1 MIICI
6 VGKSGSGKSYI
17 CKLFEEMSQNIIHL
31 DIDNISHEVL
41 TYPEVYNELINTFGI
56 SVSNPHNKTI
66 DRRNLGN
73 IVFNSEKEMDKL
85 TQITWPRMQSIIDNF
100 ICEHQNNIILLDWQ
114 LLLNTKYY
122 NLSNIKILVESPID
136 LRTKMTILRDNITK
150 ELFEIRDKAS
160 FEFNTNE
167 FDYIIN
173 NDYSDK
179 VKEKVKEI
187 YDKSIVSR

>member
-1 MIICI
+1 MIVCI

-17 CKLFEEMSQNIIHL
+17 CKLFQDISKDIIHL

-41 TYPEVYNELINTFGI
+41 TYPTD
-56 SVSNPHNKTI
+56 NKTI
-66 DRRNLGN
+66 NRRNLGN
-73 IVFNSEKEMDKL
+73 IVFNSVKEMDKL
-85 TQITWPRMQSIIDNF
+85 TSITWPCMQTIIDNF

-122 NLSNIKILVESPID
+122 NLSDLKILVESPIE
-136 LRTKMTILRDNITK
+136 LRREMTILRDNITE
-150 ELFEIRDKAS
+150 ELFETRDKAS
-160 FEFNTNE
+160 FEFNSNE

-179 VKEKVKEI
+179 VREKVKEI

>member
-17 CKLFEEMSQNIIHL
+17 CKLFQEMSQDIIHL

-41 TYPEVYNELINTFGI
+41 TYPEVYNQLINTFGI
-56 SVSNPHNKTI
+56 SVSNLDNKTI
-66 DRRNLGN
+66 NRRNLGN

-85 TQITWPRMQSIIDNF
+85 TQITWPYMQSIIDNF
-100 ICEHQNNIILLDWQ
+100 ICEHKNNIILLDWQ

-136 LRTKMTILRDNITK
+136 LRTKMTMLRDNITK

>member
-17 CKLFEEMSQNIIHL
+17 CKLFQEMSQNIIHL

-41 TYPEVYNELINTFGI
+41 TYPKVYNELVNTFGM
-56 SVSNPHNKTI
+56 SVSNTDNKTI
-66 DRRNLGN
+66 NRRNLGN
-73 IVFNSEKEMDKL
+73 IVFNSVKEMDKL
-85 TQITWPRMQSIIDNF
+85 TRITWPCMQSIIDDF
-100 ICEHQNNIILLDWQ
+100 ICKHDNNIILLDWQ

-122 NLSNIKILVESPID
+122 NLSDIKILVESPIE
-136 LRTKMTILRDNITK
+136 LRRQMTILRDNITE
-150 ELFEIRDKAS
+150 ELFETRDKAS
-160 FEFNTNE
+160 FEFNSNE

>member
-1 MIICI
+1 MIICV

-17 CKLFEEMSQNIIHL
+17 CKLFQSLSDNIVHL

-41 TYPEVYNELINTFGI
+41 SYTNIYDELVYTFGI
-56 SVSNPHNKTI
+56 SISNSDNKTI
-66 DRRNLGN
+66 NRRALGN

-85 TQITWPRMQSIIDNF
+85 TKITWPHMQILIDNF
-100 ICEHQNNIILLDWQ
+100 ISSHSNNVILLDWQ
-114 LLLNTKYY
+114 LLLKSKYY
-122 NLSNIKILVESPID
+122 NLSNIKILVNSPLD
-136 LRTKMTILRDNITK
+136 LRIKQTILRDNITK
-150 ELFEIRDKAS
+150 EIFEIRDSAS
-160 FEFNTNE
+160 LEFNSNE
-167 FDYIIN
+167 FDYVIN

>member
-41 TYPEVYNELINTFGI
+41 TYPEVYNELINAFGI

-100 ICEHQNNIILLDWQ
+100 IYEHQNNIILLDWQ

>member
-1 MIICI
+1 MIVCI

-17 CKLFEEMSQNIIHL
+17 CRLFQDISKDIIHL

-41 TYPEVYNELINTFGI
+41 TYPKVYNNLVNTFGI
-56 SVSNPHNKTI
+56 SVSNTDNKTI
-66 DRRNLGN
+66 NRRILGN
-73 IVFNSEKEMDKL
+73 IVFNSVKEMDKL
-85 TQITWPRMQSIIDNF
+85 TSITWPCMQTIIDNF

-122 NLSNIKILVESPID
+122 NLSDLKILVESPIE
-136 LRTKMTILRDNITK
+136 LRREMTILRDNITE
-150 ELFEIRDKAS
+150 ELFETRDKAS
-160 FEFNTNE
+160 FEFNSNE

>member
-17 CKLFEEMSQNIIHL
+17 CKLFQEMSQDIIHL

-41 TYPEVYNELINTFGI
+41 TYPEVYNQLINTFGI
-56 SVSNPHNKTI
+56 SVSNLDNKTI
-66 DRRNLGN
+66 NRRNLGN

-85 TQITWPRMQSIIDNF
+85 TQITWPHMQSIIDNF
-100 ICEHQNNIILLDWQ
+100 ICEHKNNIILLDWQ

-136 LRTKMTILRDNITK
+136 LRTKMTMLRDNITK

>member
-41 TYPEVYNELINTFGI
+41 TYPEVYNELINAFGT
-56 SVSNPHNKTI
+56 SVSSPHNKTI
-66 DRRNLGN
+66 NRRNLGN

>member
-41 TYPEVYNELINTFGI
+41 TYPEVYNELINAFGI

>member
-41 TYPEVYNELINTFGI
+41 TYPKVYNELINTFGT
-56 SVSNPHNKTI
+56 SVSNSDNKTI
-66 DRRNLGN
+66 NRRNLGN

>member
-17 CKLFEEMSQNIIHL
+17 CKLLQSFSKSIVHL
-31 DIDNISHEVL
+31 DIDKVSHEVL
-41 TYPEVYNELINTFGI
+41 ADSTVYNELVDTFGT
-56 SVSNPHNKTI
+56 SVSNPDNKTI
-66 DRRNLGN
+66 NRRTLGN

-85 TQITWPRMQSIIDNF
+85 TAITWPRMQPIIDAF
-100 ICEHQNNIILLDWQ
+100 ILKHSNDIVLLDWQ
-114 LLLNTKYY
+114 LLLKSKYY
-122 NLSNIKILVESPID
+122 NQSTIKILVEAPLE
-136 LRTKMTILRDNITK
+136 LRIKKTMLRDNITK
-150 ELFEIRDKAS
+150 EIFETRDNS
-160 FEFNTNE
+160 SLEFNSNE
-167 FDYIIN
+167 FDYVIY

>member
-17 CKLFEEMSQNIIHL
+17 CKLFQDMSQDIIHL

-41 TYPEVYNELINTFGI
+41 TYPEVYNELINAFGI
-56 SVSNPHNKTI
+56 SVSNPDNRTI
-66 DRRNLGN
+66 NRRNLGN
-73 IVFNSEKEMDKL
+73 IVFNSEKEMYKL

-100 ICEHQNNIILLDWQ
+100 ICEHQKNIILLDWQ

-122 NLSNIKILVESPID
+122 NLSDIKILVESPID
-136 LRTKMTILRDNITK
+136 LRIKMTILRDNITK
-150 ELFEIRDKAS
+150 ELFEMRDKAS
-160 FEFNTNE
+160 FEFNSNE
-167 FDYIIN
+167 FDYVIN

>member
-17 CKLFEEMSQNIIHL
+17 CKLFQDMSQDIIHL

-56 SVSNPHNKTI
+56 SVSNPDDRTI
-66 DRRNLGN
+66 NRRNLGN
-73 IVFNSEKEMDKL
+73 IVFNSEKAMDKL

-122 NLSNIKILVESPID
+122 NLSDIKILVESPID
-136 LRTKMTILRDNITK
+136 LRIKMTILRDNITK
-150 ELFEIRDKAS
+150 ELFEMRDKAS
-160 FEFNTNE
+160 FEFNSNE
-167 FDYIIN
+167 FDYVIN

>member
-17 CKLFEEMSQNIIHL
+17 CKLFQEMSQNIIHL

-41 TYPEVYNELINTFGI
+41 TYPKVYNELVNTFGM
-56 SVSNPHNKTI
+56 SVSNTDNKTI
-66 DRRNLGN
+66 NRRNLGN
-73 IVFNSEKEMDKL
+73 IVFNSVIEMDKL
-85 TQITWPRMQSIIDNF
+85 TRITWPCMQYIIDDF
-100 ICEHQNNIILLDWQ
+100 ICKHHNNIILLDWQ

-122 NLSNIKILVESPID
+122 NLSDIKILVESPID
-136 LRTKMTILRDNITK
+136 LRRQMTILRDNITE
-150 ELFEIRDKAS
+150 ELFETRDKAS
-160 FEFNTNE
+160 FEFNSNE

>member
-17 CKLFEEMSQNIIHL
+17 CKLFQDMSQDIIHL

-41 TYPEVYNELINTFGI
+41 TYPEVYNELISTFGI
-56 SVSNPHNKTI
+56 SVSNPDNRTI
-66 DRRNLGN
+66 NRRNLGN
-73 IVFNSEKEMDKL
+73 IVFNSEKAMDKL

-114 LLLNTKYY
+114 LLSNTKYY
-122 NLSNIKILVESPID
+122 NLSDIKILVESPID
-136 LRTKMTILRDNITK
+136 LRIKMTILRDNITK
-150 ELFEIRDKAS
+150 ELFEMRDKAS
-160 FEFNTNE
+160 FEFNSNE
-167 FDYIIN
+167 FDYVIN

>member
-56 SVSNPHNKTI
+56 SVSNLDNRTI
-66 DRRNLGN
+66 NRRNLGN
-73 IVFNSEKEMDKL
+73 IVFNCEKEMDKL

-160 FEFNTNE
+160 FEFNSNE
-167 FDYIIN
+167 FDYVIS

>member
-17 CKLFEEMSQNIIHL
+17 CKLFQEMSQDIIHL

-41 TYPEVYNELINTFGI
+41 TYPEVYNQLINTFGI
-56 SVSNPHNKTI
+56 SVSNLDNKTI
-66 DRRNLGN
+66 NRRNLGN

-85 TQITWPRMQSIIDNF
+85 TQITWPYMQSIIDNF
-100 ICEHQNNIILLDWQ
+100 ICEHKNNIILLDWQ

-136 LRTKMTILRDNITK
+136 LRIKMTMLRDNITK

>member
-17 CKLFEEMSQNIIHL
+17 CKLFQDISQDIIHL

-41 TYPEVYNELINTFGI
+41 TYPEVYNELINAFGI
-56 SVSNPHNKTI
+56 SVSNPDNRTI
-66 DRRNLGN
+66 NRRNLGN
-73 IVFNSEKEMDKL
+73 IVFNSEKAMDKL

-114 LLLNTKYY
+114 LLSNTKYY
-122 NLSNIKILVESPID
+122 NLSDIKILVESPID
-136 LRTKMTILRDNITK
+136 LRIKMTILRDNITK
-150 ELFEIRDKAS
+150 ELFEMRDKAS
-160 FEFNTNE
+160 FEFNSNE
-167 FDYIIN
+167 FDYVIN

>member
-1 MIICI
+1 
-6 VGKSGSGKSYI
+6 
-17 CKLFEEMSQNIIHL
+17 
-31 DIDNISHEVL
+31 
-41 TYPEVYNELINTFGI
+41 
-56 SVSNPHNKTI
+56 
-66 DRRNLGN
+66 
-73 IVFNSEKEMDKL
+73 MDKL
-85 TQITWPRMQSIIDNF
+85 TQITWPCMQSIIDNF
-100 ICEHQNNIILLDWQ
+100 IYEHQNNIILLDWQ

-187 YDKSIVSR
+187 YDKSIISR

>member
-17 CKLFEEMSQNIIHL
+17 CKLFQDMSQDIIHL

-56 SVSNPHNKTI
+56 SVSNPDNRTI
-66 DRRNLGN
+66 NRRNLGN
-73 IVFNSEKEMDKL
+73 IVFNSEKAMDKL

-114 LLLNTKYY
+114 LLSNTKYY
-122 NLSNIKILVESPID
+122 NLSDIKILVESPVD
-136 LRTKMTILRDNITK
+136 LRIKMTILRDNITK
-150 ELFEIRDKAS
+150 ELFEMRDKAS
-160 FEFNTNE
+160 FEFNSNE
-167 FDYIIN
+167 FDYVIN

>member
-17 CKLFEEMSQNIIHL
+17 CKLFQDISQDIIHL

-41 TYPEVYNELINTFGI
+41 TYPEVYNELIDAFGMV
-56 SVSNPHNKTI
+56 VSNPDNRTI
-66 DRRNLGN
+66 NRRNLGN

-85 TQITWPRMQSIIDNF
+85 TKITWPRMQSIIDNF
-100 ICEHQNNIILLDWQ
+100 ICKHQNNIILLDWQ

-122 NLSNIKILVESPID
+122 NLSDIKILVESPID

-160 FEFNTNE
+160 FEFNSNE
-167 FDYIIN
+167 FDYIID